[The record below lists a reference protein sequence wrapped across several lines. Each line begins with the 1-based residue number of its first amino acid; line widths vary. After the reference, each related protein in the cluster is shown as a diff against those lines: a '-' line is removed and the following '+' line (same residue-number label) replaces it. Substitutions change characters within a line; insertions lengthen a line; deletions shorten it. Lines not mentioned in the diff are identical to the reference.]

1 MIHKYLTNLLLLAV
15 TILGAT
21 LFMNASYIHAST
33 CLQLNSDLSYGM
45 SDQSPSQ
52 SVYLLQGYLQGLS
65 YLSATP
71 NGHFGPS
78 TRAAISQ
85 KTCSASS
92 ATPVNT
98 STVPQTISTP
108 VPSPVT
114 EVVNTNITSPT
125 TGQVLSIGSST
136 VI

>member
-71 NGHFGPS
+71 NGHFGLATLSAVKIFQMANSISSTDRKS
-78 TRAAISQ
+78 TRLN
-85 KTCSASS
+85 SS
-92 ATPVNT
+92 HAN
-98 STVPQTISTP
+98 
-108 VPSPVT
+108 
-114 EVVNTNITSPT
+114 
-125 TGQVLSIGSST
+125 
-136 VI
+136 